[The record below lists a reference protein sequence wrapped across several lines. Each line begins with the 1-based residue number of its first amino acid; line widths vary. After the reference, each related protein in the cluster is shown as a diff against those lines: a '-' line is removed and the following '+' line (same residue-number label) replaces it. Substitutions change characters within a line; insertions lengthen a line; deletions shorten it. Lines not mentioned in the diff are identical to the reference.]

1 MRKTWT
7 IGAVALL
14 AGILMMP
21 NYQAVARGGGGG
33 FHGGG
38 GGFHGGFGGG
48 GFRGGGFGGFRG
60 GGFGRFGGFRGG
72 FGRFGG
78 GRFGRGFG
86 FYGGYGAPWY
96 SGYDYDL
103 PWYGYYDPS
112 TVAPDEQ
119 LTYPA
124 PVVQSPPAPDA
135 KVVSKPVLASAKRR
149 TRPVAPWRAIGE
161 VPAAE
166 ENFAMKAN
174 STAGSH
180 GRNGCRE

>member
-48 GFRGGGFGGFRG
+48 GFRGGGFG
-60 GGFGRFGGFRGG
+60 RFGGFRGG

-78 GRFGRGFG
+78 GRFGSGFG
-86 FYGGYGAPWY
+86 FYGGYG
-96 SGYDYDL
+96 SG
-103 PWYGYYDPS
+103 YGYYDPS
-112 TVAPDEQ
+112 TVMPDEQ

-124 PVVQSPPAPDA
+124 PVVPSPPAPDA
-135 KVVSKPVLASAKRR
+135 KVVSNPYSRVPSEEPDLL
-149 TRPVAPWRAIGE
+149 RPGKLLVRFPPPKKISR
-161 VPAAE
+161 
-166 ENFAMKAN
+166 
-174 STAGSH
+174 
-180 GRNGCRE
+180 

>member
-1 MRKTWT
+1 MHQQKLWRDSSLQLESDMRKTWT

-78 GRFGRGFG
+78 GRFGSGFG
-86 FYGGYGAPWY
+86 FYGGYG
-96 SGYDYDL
+96 SG
-103 PWYGYYDPS
+103 YGYYDPS
-112 TVAPDEQ
+112 TVMPDEQ

-124 PVVQSPPAPDA
+124 PVVPSPPAPDA
-135 KVVSKPVLASAKRR
+135 KVVSNPYSRAPSEEPDLL
-149 TRPVAPWRAIGE
+149 RPGE
-161 VPAAE
+161 LLVRFPPP
-166 ENFAMKAN
+166 KKI
-174 STAGSH
+174 S
-180 GRNGCRE
+180 R

>member
-21 NYQAVARGGGGG
+21 NYQAVARGGGG
-33 FHGGG
+33 FHG

-48 GFRGGGFGGFRG
+48 GFRGGGFGGFRGGGFGVFRG

-86 FYGGYGAPWY
+86 ILRWVWWVL
-96 SGYDYDL
+96 L
-103 PWYGYYDPS
+103 PLLLRMLLLG
-112 TVAPDEQ
+112 
-119 LTYPA
+119 L
-124 PVVQSPPAPDA
+124 
-135 KVVSKPVLASAKRR
+135 VS
-149 TRPVAPWRAIGE
+149 
-161 VPAAE
+161 
-166 ENFAMKAN
+166 
-174 STAGSH
+174 
-180 GRNGCRE
+180 

>member
-60 GGFGRFGGFRGG
+60 GGFGRFGGVRGG

-96 SGYDYDL
+96 GDYGYGDYGV
-103 PWYGYYDPS
+103 PWYGDYGAS
-112 TVAPDEQ
+112 PDEQ
-119 LTYPA
+119 S
-124 PVVQSPPAPDA
+124 Q
-135 KVVSKPVLASAKRR
+135 
-149 TRPVAPWRAIGE
+149 PVASP
-161 VPAAE
+161 
-166 ENFAMKAN
+166 
-174 STAGSH
+174 TAGLPP
-180 GRNGCRE
+180 RRLGCSAQTYKVPSEAGGETSVKVWGC

>member
-1 MRKTWT
+1 MPPGVGHMRISKSFGEIRRCNWRVSDMRKTWT

-21 NYQAVARGGGGG
+21 NYQAIARGGGGG

-78 GRFGRGFG
+78 FRGGFGRFG
-86 FYGGYGAPWY
+86 GG
-96 SGYDYDL
+96 
-103 PWYGYYDPS
+103 
-112 TVAPDEQ
+112 
-119 LTYPA
+119 
-124 PVVQSPPAPDA
+124 
-135 KVVSKPVLASAKRR
+135 
-149 TRPVAPWRAIGE
+149 
-161 VPAAE
+161 
-166 ENFAMKAN
+166 
-174 STAGSH
+174 
-180 GRNGCRE
+180 